1 MGVGTRQ
8 LRNKKWTNCIS
19 LKVLNNGILYILS
32 TIQKKGEGRRS
43 ERRERRIRKKK
54 RKSKEERE
62 EGRRREKD
70 RQTETEAEAEAE
82 EREEDIGGREWLP
95 RSRPELVA
103 ESHGHEGPEKRS
115 VLCAHEENR

>member
-62 EGRRREKD
+62 EVGLQLQRKNSL
-70 RQTETEAEAEAE
+70 
-82 EREEDIGGREWLP
+82 GFHP
-95 RSRPELVA
+95 RPYLFI
-103 ESHGHEGPEKRS
+103 
-115 VLCAHEENR
+115 